1 MAYRGLWLKMRKQ
14 FQMFPTFSQNV
25 TLQEVFETAA
35 QINEELKR
43 TEFGD
48 AFCKRFTE
56 FLGDGFSLFFAHVEN
71 R

>member
-1 MAYRGLWLKMRKQ
+1 
-14 FQMFPTFSQNV
+14 MFPTFSQHV

-43 TEFGD
+43 TEFDG

-56 FLGDGFSLFFAHVEN
+56 FLGNGFSLFFAARRKSVELEN
-71 R
+71 DPLI